1 MEATTV
7 KTTRTDLLNID
18 PRSIRIVNGFN
29 PREDYGDIEGLALSI
44 TENGVKN
51 PLSGYKKIED
61 GVEVYYLTDGHRRL
75 KATMIA
81 IANGAEI
88 MRVPFRLES
97 KTYTTVDR
105 ICDTVI
111 KNDGK
116 ALTQYELA
124 KVFNKLVEEYGW
136 STSEVGKKFGKQQS
150 YVCNTINL
158 LTLPEAIREYI
169 SKGSISITAAMS
181 IVRNVEDETDAINAV
196 EEAIQKANKRGKT
209 KATDKDVTSI
219 SVNSN
224 KRLNDAKKGL
234 KAMLD
239 LMSEDEEITTSYDEL
254 FNTLTSIYTSIRN
267 GSDIKEALNSVE

>member
-1 MEATTV
+1 
-7 KTTRTDLLNID
+7 
-18 PRSIRIVNGFN
+18 
-29 PREDYGDIEGLALSI
+29 
-44 TENGVKN
+44 
-51 PLSGYKKIED
+51 
-61 GVEVYYLTDGHRRL
+61 
-75 KATMIA
+75 
-81 IANGAEI
+81 
-88 MRVPFRLES
+88 
-97 KTYTTVDR
+97 
-105 ICDTVI
+105 
-111 KNDGK
+111 
-116 ALTQYELA
+116 
-124 KVFNKLVEEYGW
+124 
-136 STSEVGKKFGKQQS
+136 
-150 YVCNTINL
+150 
-158 LTLPEAIREYI
+158 
-169 SKGSISITAAMS
+169 TAAMS